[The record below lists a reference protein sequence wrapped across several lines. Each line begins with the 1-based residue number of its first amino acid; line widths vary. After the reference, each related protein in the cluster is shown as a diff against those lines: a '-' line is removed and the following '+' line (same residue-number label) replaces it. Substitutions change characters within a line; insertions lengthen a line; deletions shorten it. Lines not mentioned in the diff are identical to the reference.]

1 MLLNNQILLIGYGGH
16 GFVAADILLLQ
27 QYHLFGYCDK
37 EQKEKNPFN
46 LKYCGVEDEF
56 ISSKIFK
63 EINLQI
69 FISIGNNSIREKI
82 FNSIASPQIINAI
95 HPKSVIS
102 KTVEIG
108 NGVLIAANVSINPLA
123 IIGNGVI
130 CNTASV
136 IDHECV
142 VEDFAHIAPGA
153 VLCGNVSIEKNC
165 FIGANTVVKEGVS
178 ICSNTVVGAGSV
190 VVKNI
195 TEPGLYFGSPAKKH
209 LPNF

>member
-1 MLLNNQILLIGYGGH
+1 M
-16 GFVAADILLLQ
+16 
-27 QYHLFGYCDK
+27 
-37 EQKEKNPFN
+37 N
-46 LKYCGVEDEF
+46 LK
-56 ISSKIFK
+56 
-63 EINLQI
+63 I

-95 HPKSVIS
+95 HPKSIIS

-108 NGVLIAANVSINPLA
+108 NGVLIAANVTINPLV

-136 IDHECV
+136 IDHECTV
-142 VEDFAHIAPGA
+142 GNFTHIAPGV

-178 ICSNTVVGAGSV
+178 ICSNTVVGAGSI

-195 TEPGLYFGSPAKKH
+195 TESGLYFGSPAKKYIT
-209 LPNF
+209 NFKNE